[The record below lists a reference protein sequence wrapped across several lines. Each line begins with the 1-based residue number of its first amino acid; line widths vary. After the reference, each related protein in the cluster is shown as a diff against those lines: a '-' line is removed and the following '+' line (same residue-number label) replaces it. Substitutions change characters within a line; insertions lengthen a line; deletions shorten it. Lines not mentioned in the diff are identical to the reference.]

1 MNCPSCGRRNPN
13 GTAYCKRCGRWL
25 AAGRA
30 LGVTYQQSLPRTGD
44 RAGRGRVPG
53 GLAIAVVLLAV
64 LLLVGGSV
72 AVLLSTRP
80 PGSPRPTQFAA
91 IPTTL
96 ASSLETFVQ
105 ATAPPSPSP
114 SPVPSSSMSLPPSI
128 LPSESPNFSSPSPI
142 IQPTPTP
149 RPPPVARFSWSQQT
163 ATLEV
168 HFTDVSTG
176 AISGRAWDF
185 GDGGSSTK
193 RNPNH
198 TYSSDGIYTVT
209 LRVAGPRGSDVKI
222 KQVTVTLPPTPTPS
236 PDSTPSP
243 EPTPS
248 PGPTPSAQ

>member
-13 GTAYCKRCGRWL
+13 GTAYCKQCGRWL

-30 LGVTYQQSLPRTGD
+30 LGATYQQSLPRQGN
-44 RAGRGRVPG
+44 RAGRGGVPG

-64 LLLVGGSV
+64 VLLAGGAV

-80 PGSPRPTQFAA
+80 PGSPRPTQFAV
-91 IPTTL
+91 IPTIP
-96 ASSLETFVQ
+96 ASSLETLVPS
-105 ATAPPSPSP
+105 TAPSSSSP
-114 SPVPSSSMSLPPSI
+114 SPVPSSSASPPSSI
-128 LPSESPNFSSPSPI
+128 LPSESPTFSSPSPI
-142 IQPTPTP
+142 VQPTPTP
-149 RPPPVARFSWSQQT
+149 RPAPVARFSWSQQAT
-163 ATLEV
+163 TLEV
-168 HFTDVSTG
+168 HFTDISTG
-176 AISGRAWDF
+176 AINGRVWDF
-185 GDGGSSTK
+185 GDGGSSTR

-198 TYSSDGIYTVT
+198 TYSSEGIYTVT

-236 PDSTPSP
+236 PESTPSP